1 MSDICLES
9 RYFVRMT
16 EAVIDLTIPAYSAA
30 DKNVWIDKEEAMGIL
45 KITSNTTLQKHRDR
59 DDFDY
64 SKVSSKHFLYY
75 KPSIISFIEKK
86 ANR

>member
-9 RYFVRMT
+9 GYFVRMT
-16 EAVIDLTIPAYSAA
+16 EAVIDLTIPAYRKE
-30 DKNVWIDKEEAMGIL
+30 DKNVWIDKEEAKELL
-45 KITSNTTLQKHRDR
+45 KITSNTTLQKHRDQ
-59 DDFDY
+59 DDFNY